1 MLTKNLKLGPS
12 NYRQGIPYVF
22 KLCNDF
28 DDDDVDEPKALW
40 QNSIIDLVD
49 DDRVMINDES
59 MATDRVNKYLTS
71 VPLELVNKI
80 LPSPNSYG
88 KYMKISCS
96 DILEV

>member
-1 MLTKNLKLGPS
+1 M
-12 NYRQGIPYVF
+12 
-22 KLCNDF
+22 
-28 DDDDVDEPKALW
+28 
-40 QNSIIDLVD
+40 D

-88 KYMKISCS
+88 KFMKISCS